1 MVKCSSDTRVQ
12 YHADVSCTVILPTQ
26 AFVPALIIKPG
37 LHAHRRSPLVT
48 EHVPPSPQGLPA
60 HAAAIKQQ
68 MTHFT

>member
-1 MVKCSSDTRVQ
+1 MYISF
-12 YHADVSCTVILPTQ
+12 TVILPTQ
-26 AFVPALIIKPG
+26 AFVPALIINPG